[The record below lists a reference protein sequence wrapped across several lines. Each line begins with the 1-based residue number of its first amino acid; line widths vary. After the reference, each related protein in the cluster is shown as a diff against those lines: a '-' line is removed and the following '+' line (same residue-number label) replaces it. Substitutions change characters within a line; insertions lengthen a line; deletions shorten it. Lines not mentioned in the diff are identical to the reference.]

1 MLVTL
6 ALSSPQVEQVVFAAE
21 FGHIWLTA
29 ENADADESGTR
40 VVTLGE
46 VYGPAVAR

>member
-21 FGHIWLTA
+21 FGHIWLTG

-46 VYGPAVAR
+46 VYEPAVAP

>member
-6 ALSSPQVEQVVFAAE
+6 ALSSPQVEQLVFGAE

-40 VVTLGE
+40 IVTLGE
-46 VYGPAVAR
+46 VYGPVAQ